1 MSTKGPTKK
10 QAKLLDFI
18 DGYMRKHDVSPSY
31 REIRDALGLSSVSA
45 VAEHIENCVAAG
57 YLRKIPNA
65 ARTLEVLC
73 YEKNEETENLF
84 NKKMIEL
91 NELQVANPDDKSVA
105 DDIAT
110 LRAAAKILRLRIHL

>member
-1 MSTKGPTKK
+1 MSTKGPTEK

-18 DGYMRKHDVSPSY
+18 ESYMRKHDVSPSY

-84 NKKMIEL
+84 NKKMTEL
-91 NELQVANPDDKSVA
+91 NELQAANPDDKSVA

>member
-10 QAKLLDFI
+10 QAKLLVFI
-18 DGYMRKHDVSPSY
+18 EDYMRKHDVSPSY

-84 NKKMIEL
+84 NKKMTEL
-91 NELQVANPDDKSVA
+91 NELQAANPDDKSVA

-110 LRAAAKILRLRIHL
+110 LRAAAKILRLSIHL

>member
-18 DGYMRKHDVSPSY
+18 ESYMRKHDVSPSY

-84 NKKMIEL
+84 NKKMTEL
-91 NELQVANPDDKSVA
+91 NELQAANPDDKSVA